1 MLKPYRTVQDVLSSP
16 WAQVQRVKRSPQQ
29 TDRVLRSTKLEDSIY
44 RDLRME
50 DTGMDEIENSA
61 GEKLHS
67 FPALSR
73 DIFQS
78 FYSLMPR
85 RNADDD
91 LSVAA
96 RKINVPILEHIT
108 QSDDYPTLKEVC
120 EGRELPAYEAATE
133 FVARASGELEDL
145 LTQLGGKPGA
155 MNTLEKLEL
164 AEAKAV
170 DELFGLLEQLQRT
183 GQDNPTLNE
192 AVIKA
197 ANEAQSKHRQVEAV
211 GKLVDASQMQNR
223 ATVSGMIQQAVAA
236 AAEKAEEVQSI
247 IGAWSNDPS
256 DLKRTPVNEALLER
270 VRRSDTLRDIS
281 KYLGRFREIFAQCK
295 RNGFAYGRGE
305 KYSLELGNDLS
316 RALTSELAMLAVP
329 ETLPLFLRKY
339 QHRQIKQYRR
349 REPVYKG
356 AGDIICCLDESGSTA
371 GDLAAWGKAVALTL
385 LEIAQSEGR
394 KFALVHFSGP
404 GRFQTDV
411 FLPRQSSLE
420 EKLRASETF
429 LGGGTDFQTPLAE
442 AERLMREGG
451 FENADIA
458 FITDGEC
465 SLPETCVEML
475 QKAQSELRFTVTGI
489 LLDEGNAGMDF
500 SLKPFCQNIYRTS
513 ELTGDQ
519 IVEEIVLDRV

>member
-1 MLKPYRTVQDVLSSP
+1 M
-16 WAQVQRVKRSPQQ
+16 
-29 TDRVLRSTKLEDSIY
+29 LRSTKLEDSIY

-61 GEKLHS
+61 GEKLRS

-85 RNADDD
+85 RNTEDD

-96 RKINVPILEHIT
+96 RKINMPILEHIT
-108 QSDDYPTLKEVC
+108 QSEDYPTLKAVC
-120 EGRELPAYEAATE
+120 EGRELPAYEAAAE
-133 FVARASGELEDL
+133 FTAQTSGELDEL
-145 LTQLGGKPGA
+145 LSKLGGKPGA
-155 MNTLEKLEL
+155 VQTLEKLEQAEKTAEDKL
-164 AEAKAV
+164 AA
-170 DELFGLLEQLQRT
+170 LLEQLRGT
-183 GQDNPTLNE
+183 PQDDPALSA
-192 AVIKA
+192 AVVKA
-197 ANEAQSKHRQVEAV
+197 ANDAESKRRQADAV
-211 GKLVDASQMQNR
+211 NKLVDAGLAQNQAEAGALIAR
-223 ATVSGMIQQAVAA
+223 AVSA
-236 AAEKAEEVQSI
+236 AAERAEEVQTI
-247 IGAWSNDPS
+247 LGAWSDAPGDMRKTDTNA
-256 DLKRTPVNEALLER
+256 ALLER
-270 VRRSDTLRDIS
+270 VRDSKTLRDIS
-281 KYLGRFREIFAQCK
+281 RYLGRFREIFAQGK
-295 RNGFAYGRGE
+295 RNGYAYGRGE
-305 KYSLELGNDLS
+305 KYALELGNDLS
-316 RALTSELAMLAVP
+316 RALTSELAM
-329 ETLPLFLRKY
+329 
-339 QHRQIKQYRR
+339 
-349 REPVYKG
+349 
-356 AGDIICCLDESGSTA
+356 DESGSTA

-411 FLPRQSSLE
+411 FLPGQSSFE
-420 EKLRASETF
+420 EKLHAAETF

-519 IVEEIVLDRV
+519 IVWEIVLDRV

>member
-145 LTQLGGKPGA
+145 LTQLGGKPDA

-236 AAEKAEEVQSI
+236 
-247 IGAWSNDPS
+247 G
-256 DLKRTPVNEALLER
+256 
-270 VRRSDTLRDIS
+270 
-281 KYLGRFREIFAQCK
+281 
-295 RNGFAYGRGE
+295 
-305 KYSLELGNDLS
+305 
-316 RALTSELAMLAVP
+316 
-329 ETLPLFLRKY
+329 
-339 QHRQIKQYRR
+339 
-349 REPVYKG
+349 KG
-356 AGDIICCLDESGSTA
+356 
-371 GDLAAWGKAVALTL
+371 
-385 LEIAQSEGR
+385 
-394 KFALVHFSGP
+394 
-404 GRFQTDV
+404 
-411 FLPRQSSLE
+411 
-420 EKLRASETF
+420 
-429 LGGGTDFQTPLAE
+429 
-442 AERLMREGG
+442 
-451 FENADIA
+451 
-458 FITDGEC
+458 
-465 SLPETCVEML
+465 
-475 QKAQSELRFTVTGI
+475 
-489 LLDEGNAGMDF
+489 
-500 SLKPFCQNIYRTS
+500 
-513 ELTGDQ
+513 
-519 IVEEIVLDRV
+519 